1 MLRYMAEL
9 AFPHYVH
16 DHRIRRSTA
25 AEQEIRLLQLLCS
38 RDGLAV
44 DIGANQGLY
53 VHHFEKL
60 ALGVIAF
67 EPIPAMQQH
76 LRRFYRKTRIE
87 GVALSDREGLAT
99 LRMPSGN
106 TSWAT
111 IAPTNNLEL
120 ADRQSGFV
128 NIEVPIRTLDSY
140 DLSNVAI
147 VKIDVEGNE
156 EAVLRGA
163 KKLIHSERPNF
174 VIEIEERHNPGSI
187 ARVDGFMTE
196 LRYRGFFFCDNRL
209 SPMSTFNAAVDQP
222 IGNVGVGGKSGR
234 YINNFIFVPVEKS
247 DDFTAAVSRL
257 PNPKAQR

>member
-1 MLRYMAEL
+1 MLRYMAEI

-16 DHRIRRSTA
+16 DRRIRRSTA

-38 RDGLAV
+38 KDKLAV

-76 LRRFYRKTRIE
+76 LKRFYRKTRIE
-87 GVALSDREGLAT
+87 GVALSDKQGLAT

-120 ADRQSGFV
+120 ADRDSGFV

-140 DLSNVAI
+140 DLANVAI
-147 VKIDVEGNE
+147 IKIDVEGNE

-163 KKLIHSERPNF
+163 KKLIHSERPNL

-187 ARVDGFMTE
+187 ARVDEFMTD
-196 LRYRGFFFCDNRL
+196 LGYRGFFFYANKL
-209 SPMSTFNAAVDQP
+209 SPMAVFNAASDQP

-234 YINNFIFVPVEKS
+234 YINNFIFVPAEKS
-247 DDFTAAVSRL
+247 GDFSTAVTRL
-257 PNPKAQR
+257 PDPGVRP